1 MENTTAN
8 LRTSTDRV
16 LKTDSQRGRS
26 LSQERKQFIEE
37 EYDVYCIFNI
47 DYSCSFFVM
56 K

>member
-16 LKTDSQRGRS
+16 LKTDSQRERS

-37 EYDVYCIFNI
+37 EYDVCCKFSIY
-47 DYSCSFFVM
+47 DSCSFFVM